1 MRKFAPV
8 LSSLGLIVCLAAAS
22 QAGLP
27 TAHDLSS
34 GYGTWDASDISDGS
48 CMACHVPHNAVAD
61 TPLWATRTPAA
72 LTLRGGATLGDDSN
86 FCMSCHDGVTAI
98 GGTQAMNA
106 GSRNLG
112 TVLTN
117 DHPVGVAWSVGGAP
131 GARAQATAETNL
143 GLSAGDLDQLE
154 CTSCHDA
161 HSANPKMV
169 RQTAGICVD
178 CHDPALVGS

>member
-1 MRKFAPV
+1 MKKLITGIAGLALVALFAV
-8 LSSLGLIVCLAAAS
+8 AS

-34 GYGTWDASDISDGS
+34 GYGTWDASDISDGT
-48 CMACHVPHNAVAD
+48 CMACHVPHNAVAN
-61 TPLWATRTPAA
+61 TPLWASRTPAS

-98 GGTQAMNA
+98 GGAQAMNA
-106 GSRNLG
+106 GARNLG
-112 TVLTN
+112 TVLTD
-117 DHPVGVAWSVGGAP
+117 DHPVGVAWAAGGAP

-143 GLSAGDLDQLE
+143 GLSAGDLDNLE

-161 HSANPKMV
+161 HSANAKMV
-169 RQTAGICVD
+169 RQTSGICVD
-178 CHDPALVGS
+178 CHDPSLVGQ